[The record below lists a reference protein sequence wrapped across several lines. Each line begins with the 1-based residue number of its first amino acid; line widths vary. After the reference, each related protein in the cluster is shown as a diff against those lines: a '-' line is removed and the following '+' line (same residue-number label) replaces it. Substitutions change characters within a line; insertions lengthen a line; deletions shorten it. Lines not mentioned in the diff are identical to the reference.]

1 MTLNKSSAAKLKVV
15 VDTSVY
21 IAAILTS
28 GLSEDVLRL
37 IYQGYAQLYCSDD
50 IFNELTSRLANKPFN
65 VEPNKAK
72 LALREIKS
80 IAQFVKTQAVEESR
94 LRDPGD
100 LHILECAVA
109 AKANLIVTFDKDLL
123 SLKESYGIGVV
134 HPRALRWMATEN

>member
-1 MTLNKSSAAKLKVV
+1 MTLNESSAAKLRVV

-37 IYQGYAQLYCSDD
+37 IYQGYAELYCSDD
-50 IFNELTSRLANKPFN
+50 IFRELKSRLDDRPFN
-65 VEPNKAK
+65 VEPDKAA
-72 LALREIKS
+72 LALQEIKS
-80 IAQFVKTQAVEESR
+80 VAHFVKPNPIEENR
-94 LRDPGD
+94 LRDVSD

-123 SLKESYGIGVV
+123 SLKETHSIGVI
-134 HPRALRWMATEN
+134 HPRAFRWMATER

>member
-1 MTLNKSSAAKLKVV
+1 MLNESSAAKLKVV

-37 IYQGYAQLYCSDD
+37 IYQGYAELYCSDD
-50 IFNELTSRLANKPFN
+50 IFHELKSRLYNKPFN
-65 VEPNKAK
+65 IEPAKAA
-72 LALREIKS
+72 LALQEIKS
-80 IAQFVKTQAVEESR
+80 VAKFVKTQPVEEGR

-109 AKANLIVTFDKDLL
+109 AKANLIVSFDKDLL
-123 SLKESYGIGVV
+123 SLKETHGIGVI
-134 HPRALRWMATEN
+134 HPRAFRWMATER